1 MATITDEEIKIKAEV
16 LDAGRCRLSVDRPV
30 LRMGGSL
37 QFQNRTEAQ
46 RHALAEMVFGV
57 EGVSGVLLS
66 GNNVI
71 VERTETGGERG
82 PEDWVPIARQVGR
95 AIRAYLKSQSA
106 EMTAPLPDTAAN
118 VAGGLE
124 DRIRVK
130 VQHILDTQINP
141 GVAAHGGQV
150 QLLEVR
156 GEDIYIK
163 MGGGC
168 QGCGMASVTL
178 KQGVERTIRQTVPEV
193 AQIFDTT
200 DHAAGHNPYYS
211 PSK

>member
-1 MATITDEEIKIKAEV
+1 MGTITDEEIKIKAEV

-37 QFQNRTEAQ
+37 QFQSRTEAK

-57 EGVSGVLLS
+57 EGVSGLLLS
-66 GNNVI
+66 GSNVV
-71 VERTETGGERG
+71 VERKAMEGE
-82 PEDWVPIARQVGR
+82 PEDWIPIARQVGR

-106 EMTAPLPDTAAN
+106 EMAAPLPH
-118 VAGGLE
+118 VEGGVE
-124 DRIRVK
+124 DQIRVK

-141 GVAAHGGQV
+141 GVAGHGGQV

-156 GEDIYIK
+156 GVDIYLK

-168 QGCGMASVTL
+168 QGCGQAAVTL
-178 KQGVERTIRQTVPEV
+178 KQGVERAIRQSVPEV

-200 DHAAGHNPYYS
+200 DHAGGQNPYYS
-211 PSK
+211 PGNGAA

>member
-1 MATITDEEIKIKAEV
+1 MATITDEEILIKAEV

-37 QFQNRTEAQ
+37 QFQNRAEAR

-57 EGVSGVLLS
+57 EGVSGLLLS

-71 VERTETGGERG
+71 VSRTETEGGQG

-106 EMTAPLPDTAAN
+106 EVAAPLPD
-118 VAGGLE
+118 VEGGVE
-124 DRIRVK
+124 DRIRAK

-141 GVAAHGGQV
+141 GVAGHGGQV

-156 GEDIYIK
+156 GEDIYLK

-178 KQGVERTIRQTVPEV
+178 KQGVERAIRQSVPEV

-200 DHAAGHNPYYS
+200 DHTAGQSPYYS
-211 PSK
+211 PGK